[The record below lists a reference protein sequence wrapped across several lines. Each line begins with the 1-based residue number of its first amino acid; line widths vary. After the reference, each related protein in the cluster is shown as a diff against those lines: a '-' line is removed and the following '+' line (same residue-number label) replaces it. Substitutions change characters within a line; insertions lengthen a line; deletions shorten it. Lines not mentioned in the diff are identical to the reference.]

1 MVAPFKPFEPHGSG
15 GPRIREIPLR
25 MVLPNLITVL
35 AICAGLSAIR
45 LAFQDRFE
53 SAVVMVLLA
62 AFLDGIDGRLARM
75 LKATSKFGAQ
85 MDSLADIVNFGV
97 VPALVLYAYLLDKAG
112 SFGWIATLLFAIA
125 MGLRLARFNVLDE
138 DLERPAWQ
146 AEYFVGVPAPIG
158 AITLMLPMY
167 LGFLGLEG
175 TRTVAY
181 AATVFTILV
190 AFLLVSRLPVYSG
203 KKLSI
208 RREYLLPVM
217 LAAVFYVLLL
227 TGYPW
232 QTLTAS
238 VAGYLLFLPLSAS
251 AYARRSRIEGEK
263 AAAAA
268 EAVAAEAAADEAP
281 EPPKTKD

>member
-35 AICAGLSAIR
+35 AICAGLSGIR

-53 SAVVMVLLA
+53 PAVVMVLLA

-75 LKATSKFGAQ
+75 LKATSRFGAQ

-112 SFGWIATLLFAIA
+112 SLGWIATLLFAIA

-138 DLERPAWQ
+138 DLDRPAWQ

-181 AATVFTILV
+181 VATGFAILV

-217 LAAVFYVLLL
+217 LVAVFYVLLL
-227 TGYPW
+227 TVYPW

-238 VAGYLLFLPLSAS
+238 VIGYLIFLPLSAS
-251 AYARRSRIEGEK
+251 AYARRARIEGEK
-263 AAAAA
+263 AVAAAA
-268 EAVAAEAAADEAP
+268 EAETTDVSDE
-281 EPPKTKD
+281 TKPAS

>member
-1 MVAPFKPFEPHGSG
+1 MSSFKPFEPHGSG

-35 AICAGLSAIR
+35 AICAGLSGIR

-75 LKATSKFGAQ
+75 LKATSRFGAQ

-112 SFGWIATLLFAIA
+112 SLGWIATLLFAIA

-138 DLERPAWQ
+138 DLDRPAWQ

-181 AATVFTILV
+181 VATGFAILV

-217 LAAVFYVLLL
+217 LIAVFYVLLL
-227 TGYPW
+227 TVYPW

-238 VAGYLLFLPLSAS
+238 VIGYLIFLPLSAS
-251 AYARRSRIEGEK
+251 AYARRARIEGEK

-268 EAVAAEAAADEAP
+268 AEAAEAADESKPAG
-281 EPPKTKD
+281 

>member
-1 MVAPFKPFEPHGSG
+1 
-15 GPRIREIPLR
+15 

-35 AICAGLSAIR
+35 AICAGLSGIR

-75 LKATSKFGAQ
+75 LKATSRFGAQ

-112 SFGWIATLLFAIA
+112 SLGWIATLLFAIA

-138 DLERPAWQ
+138 DLDRPAWQ

-181 AATVFTILV
+181 VATGFAILV

-217 LAAVFYVLLL
+217 LIAVFYVLLL
-227 TGYPW
+227 TVYPW

-238 VAGYLLFLPLSAS
+238 VIGYLIFLPLSAS
-251 AYARRSRIEGEK
+251 AYARRARIEGEK

-268 EAVAAEAAADEAP
+268 AEAAEAADESKPAG
-281 EPPKTKD
+281 

>member
-1 MVAPFKPFEPHGSG
+1 MSSFHPFEPHGRG

-35 AICAGLSAIR
+35 AICAGLSGIR
-45 LAFQDRFE
+45 LAFEGRFE

-112 SFGWIATLLFAIA
+112 SLGWIATLLFAIA
-125 MGLRLARFNVLDE
+125 CGLRLARFNVLDE
-138 DLERPAWQ
+138 DLDRPAWQ
-146 AEYFVGVPAPIG
+146 AEYFVGIPAPAG
-158 AITLMLPMY
+158 ALVVMLPMY
-167 LGFLGLEG
+167 LGFLGFEG
-175 TRTVAY
+175 TRTAAYVA
-181 AATVFTILV
+181 TGFTILI
-190 AFLLVSRLPVYSG
+190 AFLLVSRLPIYSG
-203 KKLSI
+203 KTLKI

-217 LAAVFYVLLL
+217 LAAVFYVLLVAV
-227 TGYPW
+227 YPW
-232 QTLTAS
+232 QTLSAS
-238 VAGYLLFLPLSAS
+238 VGAYMLFLPLSAS
-251 AYARRSRIEGEK
+251 AYARRAKIEGAA

-268 EAVAAEAAADEAP
+268 EAAAAEATPDETRP
-281 EPPKTKD
+281 EA

>member
-35 AICAGLSAIR
+35 AICAGLSGIR
-45 LAFQDRFE
+45 LAFEGRFE

-75 LKATSKFGAQ
+75 LKATSRFGAQ

-112 SFGWIATLLFAIA
+112 SLGWIATLLFAIA

-138 DLERPAWQ
+138 DLDRPAWQ

-175 TRTVAY
+175 TRNAAY
-181 AATVFTILV
+181 IATVFTILV

-203 KKLSI
+203 KKLKI
-208 RREYLLPVM
+208 KREHLLPVM
-217 LAAVFYVLLL
+217 LLAVFYVLLL
-227 TGYPW
+227 TVYPW

-238 VAGYLLFLPLSAS
+238 VGAYLIFLPLSAS
-251 AYARRSRIEGEK
+251 AYARRARIEA

-268 EAVAAEAAADEAP
+268 EAAMAENKSDESKP
-281 EPPKTKD
+281 EA